1 MDKLEGH
8 DDGQV
13 CVCVSNHNPNPME
26 LNRHHIHPIGFD
38 PPGENAEHNIV
49 WLCPTAHA
57 NVHELLR
64 AWVKYEGEPPWS
76 IRKHFSPYI
85 RDVAEDGYR
94 RWFASL

>member
-1 MDKLEGH
+1 MSAVGGH
-8 DDGQV
+8 DEGQV
-13 CVCVSNHNPNPME
+13 CACVSSHVPKPME
-26 LNRHHIHPIGFD
+26 LNKHHIHPLGMG
-38 PPGENAEHNIV
+38 GEDVPANVV

-64 AWVKYEGEPPWS
+64 AWVKYEGEPPWE
-76 IRKHFSPYI
+76 IRRNFSPYI